1 MLEDDCPTCGS
12 RRLLVSDLLGL
23 EKRRFPRG
31 KFVCDLEHQHWHLK
45 LENLQRSF
53 DVTLNEAVRQ
63 ALQVQIEALILEF
76 CVFNFQIE
84 LTEQP

>member
-1 MLEDDCPTCGS
+1 MLKDSCPTCGS

-23 EKRRFPRG
+23 EKRRFPHG
-31 KFVCDLEHQHWHLK
+31 KFVCDFEHHHWHLK

-53 DVTLNEAVRQ
+53 DVTLNGTVRQ

-76 CVFNFQIE
+76 CVFDFRPE
-84 LTEQP
+84 LAEQS